1 MQKNK
6 YTDGNRVIYATEKA
20 FHILYKEQ
28 GFYLYTEPS
37 VKEVAQLYATDTN
50 AKSNSTGN
58 TKSNKKPVRRKAA
71 ANK

>member
-1 MQKNK
+1 MRKNK

-20 FHILYKEQ
+20 FRILYKEQ

-37 VKEVAQLYATDTN
+37 VKEVAQQYAADTN

-58 TKSNKKPVRRKAA
+58 IRSNKKPVRRKSAT
-71 ANK
+71 NK